1 MTGPDGSAAAEAQR
15 DAIRRASAHIA
26 DVVASGIEVVLTHGN
41 GPQVGNVLVKNEL
54 AAHVVPPVPLDWC
67 VAQTQA
73 TIAFTIADELDAALA
88 SRGVDRRTVGV
99 VTRTLVDSDRSEEH
113 TSELQS
119 RQYLVCRLLLEKK

>member
-15 DAIRRASAHIA
+15 DAIRAASAHIA
-26 DVVASGIEVVLTHGN
+26 DVVASGVEVVLTHGN
-41 GPQVGNVLVKNEL
+41 GPQVGNVLAKNEL

-88 SRGVDRRTVGV
+88 SRGADRRTVAV
-99 VTRTLVDSDRSEEH
+99 VTRTLVDRSEEH

-119 RQYLVCRLLLEKK
+119 RHYL